1 MIRSRINL
9 NKKFSVHLVNT
20 VNTAKQQNDVSTKL
34 SKQNYYFFSNSF

>member
-20 VNTAKQQNDVSTKL
+20 VNTAKRCLNKIVKAKL
-34 SKQNYYFFSNSF
+34 LFLF